1 MKTSLVLISLA
12 LATAA
17 MASTPS
23 SPNPGSS
30 GSQVAKKSK
39 VTSPGPATILTR
51 SENRPLAPDECALPL
66 NGETM
71 KTECC
76 PHDKVERPRC
86 VSPLE
91 ALLTEGAYAMPPSG
105 SRDTGTCRPFE
116 FWPTGGILHRDLFT
130 SNYVDLD
137 GSAAVQAFECTDFSY
152 DGHKGND
159 TIVRSFSEQIAGVPI
174 FAVADGVVLDANDGE
189 DDQNTTWA
197 GQAANYVVLE
207 HPCGRVTKYW
217 HLRKNSVE
225 VATGD
230 SVVKGEQIGLMG
242 SSGISTWPHLHFQ
255 VEEDGTHVE
264 PYMGA
269 CGPANSM
276 WEDQPGVNYNNYISD
291 AAFCVE
297 DLATAPNLPWPQPRT
312 GHFSADDETIYIWML
327 VHNLPANSTRDWTFI
342 KPDGSIAATAG
353 PFEFNNGTNWG
364 TQYGQY
370 WFDIDAIPG
379 LANTLGTWR
388 VQFRINGI
396 LKMDLP
402 FDMVADRGDIW
413 NRKPQPIGGWLVPA
427 EPEAQNAIVANVS
440 TNLLGDDKD
449 YDMVKYRYMWY
460 VNDVL
465 VRDVTS
471 AGQSDILAR
480 DKAESGDEVL
490 CCIIPQDGKEYGDDW
505 YCLDATVALAGDA
518 NGDLLVNIGDL
529 LLVINMWGP
538 CPDPF
543 RPCGADLNEDLRVDV
558 QDLLL
563 VIGDWSRG

>member
-1 MKTSLVLISLA
+1 MKTTLTLISLA
-12 LATAA
+12 LASAA
-17 MASTPS
+17 MASSPS
-23 SPNPGSS
+23 SQSS
-30 GSQVAKKSK
+30 GTSASQGAKESK
-39 VTSPGPATILTR
+39 AAAHVTAKAEPRA
-51 SENRPLAPDECALPL
+51 LAPDEVALPL
-66 NGETM
+66 NGENL

-91 ALLTEGAYAMPPSG
+91 ALLTEGALAMPPSDG
-105 SRDTGTCRPFE
+105 RDTGNCRPFE
-116 FWPTGGILHRDLFT
+116 FWPTGGILHRDLYT

-137 GSAAVQAFECTDFSY
+137 DTAGIQSFDCTDFSY
-152 DGHKGND
+152 NGHKGND
-159 TIVRSFSEQIAGVPI
+159 TILRSFAEQVAGVPI

-189 DDQNTTWA
+189 DDQNTSWD
-197 GQAANYVVLE
+197 GQTANYVVLE

-217 HLRKNSVE
+217 HLRKNSVA
-225 VATGD
+225 VGIGD
-230 SVVKGEQIGLMG
+230 VVVKGEQIGLIG
-242 SSGISTWPHLHFQ
+242 SSGISNWPHLHFQ

-276 WEDQPGVNYNNYISD
+276 WETQPGVNYNNYISD

-297 DLATAPNLPWPQPRT
+297 DLDTVADLPWPQPRT
-312 GHFSADDETIYIWML
+312 GHFSVDDEKIYIWML

-353 PFEFNNGTNWG
+353 PYEFNNASDWG

-370 WFDIDAIPG
+370 WFNIDGIPG
-379 LANTLGTWR
+379 LDSTLGTWR

-402 FDMVADRGDIW
+402 FDMVEDRSDIW
-413 NRKPQPIGGWLVPA
+413 NRKPQPIGGWLVPS
-427 EPEAQNAIVANVS
+427 EPKSENAIVANVS
-440 TNLLGDDKD
+440 TNMLGDDLD

-490 CCIIPQDGKEYGDDW
+490 CCIIPHDGKEYGDDW
-505 YCLDATVALAGDA
+505 YCLDATVMVDGDV
-518 NGDLLVNIGDL
+518 NGDYAVNINDL
-529 LLVINMWGP
+529 LLVIQLWGP

-543 RPCGADLNEDLRVDV
+543 NTCRADLNEDNQVNIM
-558 QDLLL
+558 DLLIVL
-563 VIGDWSRG
+563 GGWSG